1 VRERRDLNSWF
12 LVKGIYCLM
21 RKVKWVTVGIKLYN
35 ERDGEIFPTA
45 LNATK
50 TLPISVPPL
59 ILRISIEYLKAAS
72 SM

>member
-1 VRERRDLNSWF
+1 MVFGKRNLLFDEEGQMGHCR
-12 LVKGIYCLM
+12 
-21 RKVKWVTVGIKLYN
+21 IKLYN
-35 ERDGEIFPTA
+35 ERDGETFPTA